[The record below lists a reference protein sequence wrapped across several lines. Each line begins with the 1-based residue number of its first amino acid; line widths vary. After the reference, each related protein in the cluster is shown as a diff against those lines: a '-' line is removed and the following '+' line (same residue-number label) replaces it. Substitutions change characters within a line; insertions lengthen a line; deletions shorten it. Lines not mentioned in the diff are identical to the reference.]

1 MQGYVYIISNKA
13 MPDLLKVGFTTR
25 SPDER
30 AAELSGTALPYP
42 SVVEYS
48 VLVDHAAVVERE
60 VHRRLASLRV
70 SQNREWFQ
78 CSRTKAIETVKAAAG
93 SVVKADKD
101 RAVEEERQ
109 RAVHEQWRR
118 ENEQRLRQELE
129 AQARKEAYEASRKAI
144 FDKYA
149 SQLATLSR
157 VPRFYV
163 FWLMGGAIV
172 SALLLLSLP
181 ANKEPSFAFFV
192 ISFLIGAI
200 PGTVLKELAE
210 GQKMKSS
217 GYVSVQAKRDAE
229 LAALQKR
236 SGLSS

>member
-48 VLVDHAAVVERE
+48 VLVDHAATIERE

-93 SVVKADKD
+93 SVVKAEKD
-101 RAVEEERQ
+101 RAVKEERQ
-109 RAVHEQWRR
+109 RAVHEQWQR
-118 ENEQRLRQELE
+118 EYDQRIRQERE
-129 AQARKEAYEASRKAI
+129 AQARKDAYEASRKAI
-144 FDKYA
+144 YA
-149 SQLATLSR
+149 RYDPQLAALSR
-157 VPRFYV
+157 VPDFKV
-163 FWLMGGAIV
+163 FWLMGTVIV
-172 SALLLLSLP
+172 AVVMLLTMP
-181 ANKEPSFAFFV
+181 ADKGPSFTLFV
-192 ISFLIGAI
+192 VSSLIGVI
-200 PGTVLKELAE
+200 PGTVLKELVE
-210 GQKMKSS
+210 GQKMKSKN
-217 GYVSVQAKRDAE
+217 YVDLQAKRDAE
-229 LAALQKR
+229 VAALQKR
-236 SGLSS
+236 SGSSL